1 MYVLDSFTGL
11 FFLVLLCS
19 GASIPS
25 TSIQEVNCME
35 RETRDNRPP
44 SKLQS
49 AIYYALDGD
58 QVNTLIMLA
67 QRTED
72 PWVVSNRL
80 YTTFL
85 LLTR

>member
-1 MYVLDSFTGL
+1 
-11 FFLVLLCS
+11 
-19 GASIPS
+19 
-25 TSIQEVNCME
+25 ME

-72 PWVVSNRL
+72 PWVGESFY
-80 YTTFL
+80 YTLSQTFL
-85 LLTR
+85 HLNLCVEWNI

>member
-1 MYVLDSFTGL
+1 MD
-11 FFLVLLCS
+11 
-19 GASIPS
+19 
-25 TSIQEVNCME
+25 

-72 PWVVSNRL
+72 PWVVSS
-80 YTTFL
+80 TF
-85 LLTR
+85 